1 MTVIPHRNKS
11 FCKQKRQRAG
21 GTRHRVPLLLLGGLL
36 CALAGCGKID
46 YTWGWYVFN
55 PIAPGGREHILLMLS
70 GLKMTL
76 LVTLASLVGTQVV
89 GFLVAL
95 MRLTRNRPLNG
106 LAAVYLEVFRNIPL
120 FVLIFAVYYV
130 VPILLGIG
138 LSAFQALVLAIV
150 LNESA
155 FVCEIYRAGIKSIS
169 RGHIEAAHSLGMSRG
184 QTMRRIVLPQAM
196 RRMLPPLAN
205 NAIVLAKDS
214 ALGAAIAVEDL
225 ARQALFLDTL
235 AYRPFEVYTFMALEY
250 LLLLLL
256 LSQCVKWVERKTVL
270 T

>member
-1 MTVIPHRNKS
+1 VS
-11 FCKQKRQRAG
+11 L
-21 GTRHRVPLLLLGGLL
+21 VLLGGLV
-36 CALAGCGKID
+36 CVLAGCGKID

-70 GLKMTL
+70 GLQMTL

-95 MRLTRNRPLNG
+95 MRLTRNRSLNG
-106 LAAVYLEVFRNIPL
+106 LAALYLEVFRNIPL

-155 FVCEIYRAGIKSIS
+155 FVCESYRAGIESIS
-169 RGHIEAAHSLGMSRG
+169 RGHIEAAHSLGMSRA
-184 QTMRRIVLPQAM
+184 QTMRRIVLPQAI
-196 RRMLPPLAN
+196 RRVIPPITSEFVI
-205 NAIVLAKDS
+205 IVKGS
-214 ALGAAIAVEDL
+214 ALGSFVGVLELTRRAGQMIANL
-225 ARQALFLDTL
+225 NQSRQL
-235 AYRPFEVYTFMALEY
+235 EVYAFLTIEY
-250 LLLLLL
+250 LIILVT
-256 LSQCVKWVERKTVL
+256 LSRFSQWLEKKMATP
-270 T
+270 

>member
-1 MTVIPHRNKS
+1 MCV
-11 FCKQKRQRAG
+11 
-21 GTRHRVPLLLLGGLL
+21 
-36 CALAGCGKID
+36 LAGCGKTD

-76 LVTLASLVGTQVV
+76 LVTVAALVGTQIV
-89 GFLVAL
+89 GLLVAL
-95 MRLTRNRPLNG
+95 MRLARPWPLQG
-106 LAAVYLEVFRNIPL
+106 IAAIYLEIFRNIPL
-120 FVLIFAVYYV
+120 FVLIFAMYYV
-130 VPILLGIG
+130 VPIMLGLT

-155 FVCEIYRAGIKSIS
+155 FVCEIYRAGIASIS
-169 RGHIEAAHSLGMSRG
+169 RGHIEAAYSVGMSRA
-184 QTMRRIVLPQAM
+184 QTMRRIVLPQAI

-214 ALGAAIAVEDL
+214 ALGAALAVEDL

-256 LSQCVKWVERKTVL
+256 LSQCVKWVEQKTVL